1 MGLILLLIPEWILY
15 YTYQTQPADIMNEMI
30 DLLIV
35 KNDSVYALKIDSGY
49 FGIIEH
55 RQKENFKN

>member
-1 MGLILLLIPEWILY
+1 
-15 YTYQTQPADIMNEMI
+15 MNEMI

-55 RQKENFKN
+55 RQKEDFKN